1 MYCEASEAG
10 ASPYKRTLKS
20 VSGKKYVTTHEY
32 QIKGLVP
39 GAKNKITMQFF
50 NEDGRAVG
58 KTHFY
63 VTAPKMMSFLQ
74 FLRRIQGQA
83 KTNEAMVCFVCFW
96 T

>member
-1 MYCEASEAG
+1 MEHTQHLCTIMQKSDRASYAVCTVEANEAD

-58 KTHFY
+58 KNT
-63 VTAPKMMSFLQ
+63 
-74 FLRRIQGQA
+74 FLRDSTER
-83 KTNEAMVCFVCFW
+83 
-96 T
+96 